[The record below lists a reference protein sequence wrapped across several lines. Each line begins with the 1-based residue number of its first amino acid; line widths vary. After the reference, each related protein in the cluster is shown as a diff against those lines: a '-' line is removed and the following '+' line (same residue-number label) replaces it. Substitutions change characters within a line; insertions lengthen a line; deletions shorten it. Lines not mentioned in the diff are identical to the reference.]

1 MIRRTGGCLC
11 GAVRFETTGEPLN
24 VRLCHCRQCQ
34 RAMGSPFFARALFP
48 QSRIRIT
55 GATAGH
61 ATSPGLERRF
71 CPACGCRI
79 MASRTDG
86 SRSGLAL
93 ALFDDPDAFSPECH
107 MFTAEKVG
115 WLKLAD
121 GLPQYP
127 GRPPG

>member
-1 MIRRTGGCLC
+1 MIVRTGGCLC
-11 GAVRFETTGEPLN
+11 GAVRFEASGDPLN

-34 RAMGSPFFARALFP
+34 QAMGSPFFARALFP
-48 QSRIRIT
+48 QAQIRLT
-55 GATAGH
+55 GPTVGH
-61 ATSPGLERRF
+61 ATSARLQRVF

-93 ALFDDPDAFSPECH
+93 ALFDDPEAFRPECH
-107 MFTAEKVG
+107 MFTAEKVS
-115 WLKLAD
+115 WLVLAD

-127 GRPPG
+127 GRPPD